1 MTRSHVFEELEELL
15 SSLLGSSISAKQIQ
29 RVSEHYGEQLKVLSE
44 SFQEGLS
51 DPPVLETRLSDTVYA
66 MVDGS
71 MVFTR
76 EDGWKEMKV
85 GHPYAESSRVDI
97 QMERTAV
104 TDSLYVC
111 HLGRHQ
117 DFFNKFDPYLDLYKN
132 KVIIADGVKWIWNW
146 ADDCQCDAVQI
157 PDFFHAIEKLSTYAT
172 LEYEDLAAR
181 KQWLERQK
189 QRLKNNEVTDMV
201 KELTGVKARNGKSAK
216 ALSDVIGYYR
226 VNSSRM
232 QYKTY
237 LEKGYLTGSGAIEP
251 AHRNVIRQ

>member
-1 MTRSHVFEELEELL
+1 MQEIACLLARSHVFEELEELL
-15 SSLLGSSISAKQIQ
+15 SSLLGSSISTKQIQ
-29 RVSEHYGEQLKVLSE
+29 RVNEHYGEQLEVLSE

-85 GHPYAESSRVDI
+85 GRPYAKSSRVDI
-97 QMERTAV
+97 QTERTAV

-132 KVIIADGVKWIWNW
+132 KVIIADGAKWIWNW

-157 PDFFHAIEKLSTYAT
+157 PDFFHAIEKLSTYA
-172 LEYEDLAAR
+172 A
-181 KQWLERQK
+181 
-189 QRLKNNEVTDMV
+189 
-201 KELTGVKARNGKSAK
+201 
-216 ALSDVIGYYR
+216 
-226 VNSSRM
+226 
-232 QYKTY
+232 
-237 LEKGYLTGSGAIEP
+237 
-251 AHRNVIRQ
+251 